1 MLEKIFKTL
10 EVAVLVIGSLC
21 AFALVGVALF
31 GGNFHPAMIVFAVIG
46 IVMMLMAVFVYGE
59 QKEEEKK

>member
-10 EVAVLVIGSLC
+10 EIAVLAIGSLC

-31 GGNFHPAMIVFAVIG
+31 GGNFHPAMILFAIMG
-46 IVMMLMAVFVYGE
+46 IVLLLMAVFAYGE